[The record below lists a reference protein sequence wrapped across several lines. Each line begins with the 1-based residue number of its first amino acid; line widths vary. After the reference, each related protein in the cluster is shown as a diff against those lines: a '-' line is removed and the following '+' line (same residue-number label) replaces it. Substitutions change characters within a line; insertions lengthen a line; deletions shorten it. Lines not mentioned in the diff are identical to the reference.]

1 MQELYGKTPTK
12 KNPYIFE
19 FLQNW
24 IELRERKYRSSAK
37 SYLAISKKTYYQ
49 WISSSMLKRYLR
61 GPFLFTM
68 F

>member
-24 IELRERKYRSSAK
+24 IELWERKYRFSAK
-37 SYLAISKKTYYQ
+37 SYLAISEKPI
-49 WISSSMLKRYLR
+49 ISGFHRLY
-61 GPFLFTM
+61 
-68 F
+68 